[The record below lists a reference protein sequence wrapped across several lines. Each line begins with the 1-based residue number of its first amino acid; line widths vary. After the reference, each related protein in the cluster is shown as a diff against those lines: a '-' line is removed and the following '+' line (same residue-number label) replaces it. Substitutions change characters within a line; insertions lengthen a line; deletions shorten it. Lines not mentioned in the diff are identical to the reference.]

1 MKYETASAFLMALK
15 DHTRARAQEL
25 GVSPQRL
32 QKEIVFERLMARLLV
47 VAPGRWVLKGGVAL
61 DFRYLPNAR
70 ATRDLDLAWLGTKEE
85 ATKDLIAIQSL
96 DLGDHF
102 AFAVERKELPE
113 WTGTRS
119 ASYRIEVEIG
129 GHRYT
134 SVAVDVGSGDS
145 VGKTPDVCS
154 APAFLR
160 FAEIDPTAIPT
171 LPLPHHVTEKVHAY
185 TRRYVSGPSS
195 RPKDRIDLVVIS
207 SHERI
212 EAGSLQDALHQTFA
226 IRDTLPLPGSLPE
239 PPRDWTAPYSRVAR
253 DIGIPTSLEEGYER
267 ASNFLNPVLGSA
279 SSREASW
286 DPKIQ
291 AWTT

>member
-15 DHTRARAQEL
+15 GHTRHQAREL

-47 VAPGRWVLKGGVAL
+47 IGPDHWVLKGGVAL
-61 DFRYLPNAR
+61 DFRYLPRAR
-70 ATRDLDLAWLGTKEE
+70 ATRDLDLAWLGTEDE
-85 ATKDLIAIQSL
+85 ATKDLLAVQSV

-102 AFAVERKELPE
+102 NFAVERKELPE

-119 ASYRIEVEIG
+119 ASYRIDVEIG
-129 GHRYT
+129 GHHYT
-134 SVAVDVGSGDS
+134 SVVVDVGFGDA
-145 VGKTPDVCS
+145 VGKAPDVLS
-154 APAFLR
+154 APDFLR

-171 LPLPHHVTEKVHAY
+171 LPLPFHIAEKVHAY

-195 RPKDRIDLVVIS
+195 RPKDLIDLVVIS
-207 SHERI
+207 SHERT

-226 IRDTLPLPGSLPE
+226 IRDTHPLPDFLPE
-239 PPRDWTAPYSRVAR
+239 PPRDWTAPYGRVAR
-253 DIGIPTSLEEGYER
+253 DIGIPARLEVGYDR
-267 ASNFLNPVLGSA
+267 ASNFLNPILGGT

-286 DPKIQ
+286 DPADQVWI
-291 AWTT
+291 A